1 MDYERKARMLRALH
15 QKRVNNLKNKLDDH
29 QNQVRYIIETSQ
41 PTQDSL
47 KQLYGGIG
55 VGQKF
60 ISLYKRKYPHH
71 WEEKALDAMLTK
83 LEYTVKIATN
93 KFHELQD
100 LGDKIQTNM
109 ASMFKQHFKELT
121 PDPEAEDDTD
131 SIYITPYEN
140 LASIG
145 HVKISGKK

>member
-1 MDYERKARMLRALH
+1 MDYERKARVPSALH
-15 QKRVNNLKNKLDDH
+15 QKRINNLKNKLDDH
-29 QNQVRYIIETSQ
+29 QNQVRDIIETAQ

-55 VGQKF
+55 VAQKF
-60 ISLYKRKYPHH
+60 ISLYKRKYPHY
-71 WEEKALDAMLTK
+71 WEEKALDAMLTR

-131 SIYITPYEN
+131 SIHIT
-140 LASIG
+140 
-145 HVKISGKK
+145 